1 MNDKSSVRPFNL
13 RNSTLNH
20 NIIFQKI
27 NFHDLATVH
36 DIEEQ
41 CYPNPWP
48 LKIMADCIKAD
59 YQCIKGL
66 SELSPDIL
74 CYAFMM
80 IGHEEAHLLK
90 ITVHPDYQKKGLGQA
105 MLQRL
110 ILISRINHARKIWL
124 EVMVSNES
132 AIRFY
137 RQAGF
142 ENQTIRKNYYTYQD
156 EQGETINE
164 DALVMCYCL
173 LT

>member
-1 MNDKSSVRPFNL
+1 MEKR
-13 RNSTLNH
+13 
-20 NIIFQKI
+20 
-27 NFHDLATVH
+27 
-36 DIEEQ
+36 

-48 LKIMADCIKAD
+48 LKIMADCLKAD

-80 IGHEEAHLLK
+80 IGYEEAHLLK

-105 MLQRL
+105 LLQRL
-110 ILISRINHARKIWL
+110 ILISRINHVRKIWL

-137 RQAGF
+137 LQAGF
-142 ENQTIRKNYYTYQD
+142 ESSGIRKNYYTYTD
-156 EQGETINE
+156 KDGKTIKE
-164 DALVMCYCL
+164 DALVMCYSL
-173 LT
+173 IA